1 MAVISQRLIRTD
13 SFTFANSCKQFQ
25 ADWSQ
30 VINGYFLRYLF
41 LLNMLDKIA
50 HLEVKMRIGISLEET

>member
-1 MAVISQRLIRTD
+1 MAVISQRLTRTD

-25 ADWSQ
+25 ADLSQ

-50 HLEVKMRIGISLEET
+50 HLEVKMRI